1 MAKAKSVDEK
11 YMGPEPA
18 FSGPIT
24 SETQLG
30 LALNWYN
37 YFYTAADARP
47 WLINYMKD
55 KFTKEQISLFK
66 RLPDWKIGI
75 TNCALARMTQRGA
88 ILPERVVK
96 NMHNRILQQIEYA
109 KQLQEVKEEVAK
121 PRVVVSIQD
130 RVKEKAWAIIADI
143 EEELDQFFESDY
155 TPRKF
160 STYDLLKKREA
171 KTAQS
176 KIITDYFTTILEEL
190 QGAIDKTDE
199 QLVEAYERLGKKK
212 LTNYRDFIKMIVE
225 DCNRYF
231 GNQVIV
237 RKPRKKKEKSAT
249 QLLKS
254 FSYKKEDNE
263 NKLVSADPINIIGAQ
278 SVWLYNVKYK
288 KLTVLHAYGHAGL
301 SVKGTTIINF
311 DDKTSVTK
319 TLRKPEE
326 VLPKVLTGGKVVLKK
341 LMSDIKTKESPAL
354 GRTNADTIIVKC
366 VK

>member
-18 FSGPIT
+18 FSGPISNNT
-24 SETQLG
+24 DLG

-37 YFYTAADARP
+37 YFYTPADARP
-47 WLINYMKD
+47 WLVAWMKD
-55 KFTKEQISLFK
+55 RYTKEQIALFK

-75 TNCALARMTQRGA
+75 TNCALARMMQRGA
-88 ILPERVVK
+88 ILPDNVMG
-96 NMHNRILQQIEYA
+96 NMQGRIRQLIEHA
-109 KQLQEVKEEVAK
+109 KSLQEEKEEAPK
-121 PRVVVSIQD
+121 PRTVISIQD
-130 RVKEKAWAIIADI
+130 RVKEKAWSIIAEI
-143 EEELDQFFESDY
+143 EDELDLFFEGDY
-155 TPRKF
+155 APRKF
-160 STYDLLKKREA
+160 SAYDLLKKKEA

-176 KIITDYFTTILEEL
+176 KIITDYFTSVLEEL

-199 QLVEAYERLGKKK
+199 QLVEGYERLGKKK
-212 LTNYRDFIKMIVE
+212 LTNYRDFVKMIVD

-249 QLLKS
+249 QLLKT

-263 NKLVSADPINIIGAQ
+263 NKLMSVDPINIIGAQ

-288 KLTVLHAYGHAGL
+288 KLTVLHAYSHAGL

-311 DDKTSVTK
+311 DDKTSTTK

-326 VLPKVLTGGKVVLKK
+326 VLPKVLTGGKIILKK
-341 LMSDIKTKESPAL
+341 LMSEIKTKDTPAV
-354 GRTNADTIIVKC
+354 GRTNTDTIIVKC
-366 VK
+366 IK